1 MPSLSDKTAS
11 TIIRALLIGD
21 SGSGKTGSLTSL
33 VEAGYNLHIADFDN
47 GLDVLASL
55 LKKIDPELLK
65 YVDYGTFRDSYK
77 VLGDKPVPVT
87 ADAWMQ
93 GIKYIE
99 KVCTNKSYGEN
110 DVLVIDSLS
119 FAAKS
124 AMNHIL
130 KLNGRLSM
138 APWQSDYGE
147 AQRLVESLVGML
159 TDDEIKVNVICTA
172 HISFIGNEENGEPVK
187 GFPSLIGK
195 ALGPV
200 IPRYF
205 NHALLCRAVGSG
217 AGLSQRIHTVTF
229 GNIELKNTNPGV
241 VKPDYDLKKGGL
253 ATYFRDAKG
262 GKEPTAAAA

>member
-1 MPSLSDKTAS
+1 MPTLDSKVTSP
-11 TIIRALLIGD
+11 IIRALLIGD
-21 SGSGKTGSLTSL
+21 SGSGKTGALASL

-47 GLDVLASL
+47 GLDVLASI
-55 LKKIDPELLK
+55 LKRKDPELLK
-65 YVDYGTFRDSYK
+65 FVDYATFRDGFK
-77 VLGDKPVPVT
+77 VQGDKTVPLS
-87 ADAWMQ
+87 ADAWMH
-93 GIKYIE
+93 GIKYID
-99 KVCTNKSYGEN
+99 KVCSNKSLGAN

-130 KLNGRLSM
+130 KLNGRLTM

-147 AQRLVESLVGML
+147 AQRLVENLVGML

-172 HISFIGNEENGEPVK
+172 HIAFIGNEENGEPVK

-241 VKPDYDLKKGGL
+241 VKPDYDLRKGGL
-253 ATYFRDAKG
+253 ASYFKDARG
-262 GKEPTAAAA
+262 GVEPDLA